1 MQKLFEDNAGLEG
14 KTVFEFLQR
23 QNPGRF
29 QDGQVRTLQRRVKVW
44 RATEGPAREVFFA
57 PLLWLVSPDSDGM
70 TGRRLVA
77 TRWRTDLGGREAAEA
92 ATDQAGW

>member
-1 MQKLFEDNAGLEG
+1 MGMSGTGVTVNALLPGGASHTGMIPDEVPPALRQKLLMPEIM
-14 KTVFEFLQR
+14 V
-23 QNPGRF
+23 P
-29 QDGQVRTLQRRVKVW
+29 
-44 RATEGPAREVFFA
+44 

>member
-1 MQKLFEDNAGLEG
+1 MIPENVPEK
-14 KTVFEFLQR
+14 
-23 QNPGRF
+23 
-29 QDGQVRTLQRRVKVW
+29 
-44 RATEGPAREVFFA
+44 ARSALLDPTIMVP